1 MISMFSKSKG
11 DESQMCKHGCV
22 AVFSGDYSRI
32 IWLSGLVIL
41 AHTPYDW
48 LICHISI
55 CYVFGY
61 KSYEN
66 RAIYSQASH
75 YEF

>member
-41 AHTPYDW
+41 ALLTPFMMTKY
-48 LICHISI
+48 LF